1 MPKIKCLLVDDHT
14 LFRQGV
20 RRLLESESDFE
31 VIAEAADGGE
41 SVEKAREGRPDVV
54 LMDIG
59 MPGLSSFEAARQI
72 KKNRPETKILFLTM
86 YEDEDYLVQCLEV
99 GASGYVLKDTPAPQL
114 LNAVRDVYKG
124 GKYLSS
130 QVLGKL
136 VEDFRS
142 RVRDTRL
149 RPRISTLTPRE
160 REILKLLAEG
170 NSVKE
175 IAVILGLSVK
185 TVEAHKFNL
194 MRKLNIHNKAQLVTY
209 AIQKKIVK
217 MPAGA

>member
-1 MPKIKCLLVDDHT
+1 
-14 LFRQGV
+14 
-20 RRLLESESDFE
+20 
-31 VIAEAADGGE
+31 
-41 SVEKAREGRPDVV
+41 
-54 LMDIG
+54 MDSALPAVPCSG
-59 MPGLSSFEAARQI
+59 PAPHSR
-72 KKNRPETKILFLTM
+72 KTRPETKVLFLTM

-99 GASGYVLKDTPAPQL
+99 GAAGYVLKDTPAPQL
-114 LNAVRDVYKG
+114 VTAVRDVYKG

-136 VEDFRS
+136 VEDFRA
-142 RVRDTRL
+142 RVRDQKM

-175 IAVILGLSVK
+175 IAVVLGLSVK

-194 MRKLNIHNKAQLVTY
+194 MRKLDIHNKAQLVTY
-209 AIQKKIVK
+209 AIQKKIIKIPVNQ
-217 MPAGA
+217 